1 MHLQVKILSVAEQNK
16 QLKWIQR
23 NFMRDEILFYFV
35 FTLWKGMQKKN
46 KYISRKKNK
55 GPRHGKILIKKKKKK
70 VSGGGLLEPRSH
82 PPCYCNF
89 GYIYIILS

>member
-46 KYISRKKNK
+46 KYIRRKKNK
-55 GPRHGKILIKKKKKK
+55 GPRHGKILIKKKKKGEWRGVVGAK
-70 VSGGGLLEPRSH
+70 ESPTLLLQ
-82 PPCYCNF
+82 F
-89 GYIYIILS
+89 WIYI

>member
-23 NFMRDEILFYFV
+23 NFMHDEILFYFV
-35 FTLWKGMQKKN
+35 FTLWKILTKK
-46 KYISRKKNK
+46 IGEGR
-55 GPRHGKILIKKKKKK
+55 P
-70 VSGGGLLEPRSH
+70 GGWVCWSQGVKD

-89 GYIYIILS
+89 GYIYNIILTNV

>member
-1 MHLQVKILSVAEQNK
+1 MQVKILSVAEQNK

-55 GPRHGKILIKKKKKK
+55 GPRHGIILIKKKKGEWRE
-70 VSGGGLLEPRSH
+70 VTHLAIAILDI
-82 PPCYCNF
+82 YI
-89 GYIYIILS
+89 YIYIILS